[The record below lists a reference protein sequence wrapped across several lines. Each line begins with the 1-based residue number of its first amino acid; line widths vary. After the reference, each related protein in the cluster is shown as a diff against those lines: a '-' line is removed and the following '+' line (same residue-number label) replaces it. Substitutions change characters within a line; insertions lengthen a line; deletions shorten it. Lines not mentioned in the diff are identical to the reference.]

1 MWSELKRA
9 VLFTLATMLLFGVGY
24 PIVVWGVAQA
34 AFPAQAEGSMVR
46 RANGTVAGS
55 SLIAQGFTA
64 PEYFHSRPSAVDYNA
79 SSTGGSNYGPSNAD
93 HLKLVRERL
102 DAVVA
107 ENGVQPAAV
116 PSELVTA
123 SGSGLDPHL
132 PPQAIDLQVGRVARA
147 RNVSAVDI
155 RAFVRAHTEGP
166 LWGIFGRSR
175 VNVFELNLALDE
187 RFGTK
192 K

>member
-1 MWSELKRA
+1 MRSELKRA

-147 RNVSAVDI
+147 RNISAVDI
-155 RAFVRAHTEGP
+155 RALVRAHTEGP

-175 VNVFELNLALDE
+175 VNVLELNLALDE

>member
-1 MWSELKRA
+1 MRSELKRA

-147 RNVSAVDI
+147 RNISAVDI
-155 RAFVRAHTEGP
+155 RALVRAHTEGP
-166 LWGIFGRSR
+166 LWGIFGGSR
-175 VNVFELNLALDE
+175 VNVLELNLALDE

>member
-147 RNVSAVDI
+147 RNISVVDI
-155 RAFVRAHTEGP
+155 RALVRAHTEGP

-175 VNVFELNLALDE
+175 VNVLELNLALDE

>member
-147 RNVSAVDI
+147 RNMSAVDI

-175 VNVFELNLALDE
+175 VNVLELNLALDE